1 MLRDLLRVL
10 GIVVA
15 ATLIYV
21 VVTAMSGGPKTALPF
36 RTTSKNKTVTSYAV
50 VTGTADSAT
59 TTTDSVARQAGEPPF
74 QLPKTDDVVLAKVN
88 GEPISYGFIRAG
100 IVDDLFGSAL
110 ENIVFFRLERI
121 IRDKATDYYL
131 RTQGLSV
138 AQVEIDAAVKEM
150 RKNPPAM
157 GSCMCCRYG
166 SLEEYLSGNFLT
178 LNDLKTEIRNDIGL
192 ARRVDA
198 LWDDDYSTAEK
209 KQALLAQQ
217 RPRLEKT
224 YINLSHIYFNT
235 MPQSAYDGT
244 PEKTRSRAE
253 KKMKK
258 AWDKL
263 KAGQTFEAVVKS
275 ESEDNLS
282 RVQNGKLG
290 LVPRLLFGSEVEEK
304 ISQLTVGVVSGP
316 VESPWGFHFFRRE
329 AIADVDWLA
338 ILKKEDHDR
347 RTEALCDTIMK
358 TARIE
363 RLYAL
368 RPPSER

>member
-21 VVTAMSGGPKTALPF
+21 VVTAMSGGPKAALPAGLPQ
-36 RTTSKNKTVTSYAV
+36 KNKTVTSYAV
-50 VTGTADSAT
+50 VTGTTDSAT
-59 TTTDSVARQAGEPPF
+59 TTPDSVARQAGEPPF
-74 QLPKTDDVVLAKVN
+74 QLPKTDYVVLAKVN

-138 AQVEIDAAVKEM
+138 AQAEIDAAVKEM

-198 LWDDDYSTAEK
+198 LWDNDYSTAEK
-209 KQALLAQQ
+209 KQALLARQ
-217 RPRLEKT
+217 RQRLEKT

-244 PEKTRSRAE
+244 P
-253 KKMKK
+253 
-258 AWDKL
+258 
-263 KAGQTFEAVVKS
+263 
-275 ESEDNLS
+275 
-282 RVQNGKLG
+282 
-290 LVPRLLFGSEVEEK
+290 
-304 ISQLTVGVVSGP
+304 
-316 VESPWGFHFFRRE
+316 
-329 AIADVDWLA
+329 
-338 ILKKEDHDR
+338 
-347 RTEALCDTIMK
+347 
-358 TARIE
+358 
-363 RLYAL
+363 
-368 RPPSER
+368 